1 MSLPGFLQMGRFSVF
16 IWGAYGFT
24 ALMVFLNIVQPLIER
39 RKLWKRLQRNLDDG
53 VEDTHEEAE

>member
-1 MSLPGFLQMGRFSVF
+1 MSLPGFLRMGRFSVF